1 MVKISGT
8 RHGRKKV
15 GQSRTEKKGP
25 EPIPGGSSKYKNLLD
40 SLHER
45 NVLHDSARNTPIGS
59 PSKKAARPP
68 VSISVNT
75 TRTGGENPEFSCS
88 PGISPSPTLRRGN
101 GREGKETMPAR
112 TFDES
117 REDEI
122 IQMIE
127 DH

>member
-1 MVKISGT
+1 MHNSI
-8 RHGRKKV
+8 
-15 GQSRTEKKGP
+15 Q
-25 EPIPGGSSKYKNLLD
+25 D
-40 SLHER
+40 ASLE
-45 NVLHDSARNTPIGS
+45 S
-59 PSKKAARPP
+59 PSKKTNRVP

-75 TRTGGENPEFSCS
+75 TGTGGDNQFYSSS
-88 PGISPSPTLRRGN
+88 PGIPVTPMRRGN

-127 DH
+127 EH

>member
-1 MVKISGT
+1 MPDSIQEVSNESPT
-8 RHGRKKV
+8 KKTN
-15 GQSRTEKKGP
+15 R
-25 EPIPGGSSKYKNLLD
+25 
-40 SLHER
+40 
-45 NVLHDSARNTPIGS
+45 TPI
-59 PSKKAARPP
+59 A
-68 VSISVNT
+68 ISVNT
-75 TRTGGENPEFSCS
+75 TRAGTVGDNQYYSCS
-88 PGISPSPTLRRGN
+88 PEISATPTTRRGN

>member
-1 MVKISGT
+1 M
-8 RHGRKKV
+8 H
-15 GQSRTEKKGP
+15 
-25 EPIPGGSSKYKNLLD
+25 D
-40 SLHER
+40 SVR
-45 NVLHDSARNTPIGS
+45 NVSIGS
-59 PSKKAARPP
+59 PSKKGSRPP

-75 TRTGGENPEFSCS
+75 TRTGGDNQDYSCS
-88 PGISPSPTLRRGN
+88 PGISPSPTMRRGN